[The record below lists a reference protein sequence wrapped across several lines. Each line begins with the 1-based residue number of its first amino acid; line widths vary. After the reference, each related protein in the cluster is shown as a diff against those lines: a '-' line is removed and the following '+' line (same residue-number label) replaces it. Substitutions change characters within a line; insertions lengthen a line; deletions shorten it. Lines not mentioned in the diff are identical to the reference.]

1 MAWRAWGWAI
11 CGLVLSVAAG
21 RSAAACDRVVV
32 RSRAVDCGLGHV
44 SAPLAVTTVSPLVV
58 APLAVV
64 PLEAPVV
71 LQDYGRA
78 AVAVRTVRGVAV
90 RPLVVRPS
98 RSRSVTRVRTVVR

>member
-1 MAWRAWGWAI
+1 M
-11 CGLVLSVAAG
+11 VAAE
-21 RSAAACDRVVV
+21 RSAAACDRAVV
-32 RSRAVDCGLGHV
+32 STRAVDCVVGHV
-44 SAPLAVTTVSPLVV
+44 SVPLATTTVSPLVV

-71 LQDYGRA
+71 LQDYGRS

-98 RSRSVTRVRTVVR
+98 RARSVTRVRTVVR